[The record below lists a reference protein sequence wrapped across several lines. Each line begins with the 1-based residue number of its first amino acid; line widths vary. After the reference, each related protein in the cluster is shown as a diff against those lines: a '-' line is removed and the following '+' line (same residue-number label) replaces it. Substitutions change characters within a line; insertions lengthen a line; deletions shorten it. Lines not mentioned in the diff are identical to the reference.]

1 MYKVD
6 NHVGRL
12 VEVRL
17 ASPLDVSDVQRFVQD
32 MTAVMEKVKGKYV
45 GVVDMLDAYVFP
57 ANVADML
64 SKLLSGAATR
74 VERTAMLIGNS
85 AVFGLQVERV
95 IRDANNPNR
104 RVFRITRELTSWLNE
119 VLTPAERARLER
131 YAEEIEARRTPAS
144 QA

>member
-1 MYKVD
+1 MFKVA

-17 ASPLDVSDVQRFVQD
+17 ASPLDLADVQRFVQE
-32 MTAVMEKVKGKYV
+32 MVAVMEKVKGKYV
-45 GVVDMLDAYVFP
+45 GVVDMLDAHVFP
-57 ANVADML
+57 AAVADKL
-64 SKLLSGAATR
+64 SLMLSGAATR

-85 AVFGLQVERV
+85 AVFGMQVERV

-104 RVFRITRELTSWLNE
+104 RVFRVTREMVSWLSE
-119 VLTPAERARLER
+119 ILTPAERARVER
-131 YAEEIEARRTPAS
+131 LAEEIEARRTPA

>member
-1 MYKVD
+1 MYKVE

-17 ASPLDVSDVQRFVQD
+17 ASPLDVPDVQRFVGE
-32 MTAVMEKVKGKYV
+32 MMAVMQKVQGKYV
-45 GVVDMLDAYVFP
+45 GVVDMLDAHVFP
-57 ANVADML
+57 AAVADTL
-64 SKLLSGAATR
+64 SKMLSGAATR

-104 RVFRITRELTSWLNE
+104 RVFRNPREMVSGLSE
-119 VLTPAERARLER
+119 VLTPAEKARLENVVH
-131 YAEEIEARRTPAS
+131 ALHT
-144 QA
+144 

>member
-45 GVVDMLDAYVFP
+45 GVVDMLDAHVFP
-57 ANVADML
+57 ANVADTL

-104 RVFRITRELTSWLNE
+104 RVFRVTRELTSWLNE

-131 YAEEIEARRTPAS
+131 YAEEIEARRTPA

>member
-74 VERTAMLIGNS
+74 VERTAMLIGSS

>member
-1 MYKVD
+1 MFKVD

-17 ASPLDVSDVQRFVQD
+17 ASPLDLNDVQQFVQA
-32 MTAVMEKVKGKYV
+32 MMAVMAKVQGKYV
-45 GVVDMLDAYVFP
+45 GIVDMLDAHVFP
-57 ANVADML
+57 AAVADKL
-64 SKLLSGAATR
+64 SQMLSGAATR

-104 RVFRITRELTSWLNE
+104 RVFRSTREMTSWLGE
-119 VLTPAERARLER
+119 VLTPAERARMER
-131 YAEEIEARRTPAS
+131 LAEELETRRAAAAS
-144 QA
+144 